1 MCMEYA
7 RVYINLYS
15 SLCVYECKYVCL
27 YMHVEPGASPNGSPL
42 CLLRQGLLMSLTL
55 VQQVLFA
62 LSLIP
67 THLMVSEASDSSNA
81 LRTCEMLCLSLGQ
94 PAQLPPCSMLTY

>member
-1 MCMEYA
+1 MEYA
-7 RVYINLYS
+7 RVYINLHS

-27 YMHVEPGASPNGSPL
+27 DMHVEPGASPNGSPL
-42 CLLRQGLLMSLTL
+42 LTEAGSPHEPHTWTAST
-55 VQQVLFA
+55 FA

-81 LRTCEMLCLSLGQ
+81 LGTCEMLCLSLGQ
-94 PAQLPPCSMLTY
+94 PAQLPPCSMLTYY